1 LSKPYQKANI
11 PGPEVGVSISDPVA
25 LATIIKRSH
34 NILIVIGAE
43 SIKDTIGKRSYAEYL
58 LELGQKSKATIITT
72 TTAYKFLTEK
82 SKADNLTVM
91 SLINITDRLRD
102 PNWVNLSGKGEKYDL
117 IILGGFLVYYV
128 SQSLSTLKNYTQYR
142 TISLER
148 FYHPNARFSLP
159 NLEKEE
165 WGQYLEV
172 VLSKL

>member
-1 LSKPYQKANI
+1 MSKPYQKANI
-11 PGPEVGVSISDPVA
+11 PGPEVGVSVSDPVA
-25 LATIIKRSH
+25 LSTIIKRSQ
-34 NILIVIGAE
+34 NILVIIGAE
-43 SIKDTIGKRSYAEYL
+43 SIKDVIGKRSYAEYL

-82 SKADNLTVM
+82 SKVGNATVM

-102 PNWVNLSGKGEKYDL
+102 PEWINLTGTGEKYDL
-117 IILGGFLVYYV
+117 IVFGGFLVYYV
-128 SQSLSTLKNYTQYR
+128 SQSLSTLKNYSQYR
-142 TISLER
+142 TVSLER
-148 FYHPNARFSLP
+148 FHHPNARFSLP